1 MIALTK
7 EDTAILI
14 EKIEDKA
21 SGTVIAR
28 DVLDL
33 KTLDVHKS
41 HGYMTLTQSY
51 GVLMAKP
58 MKKAADLREIYS
70 DRFYLTSVDLF

>member
-1 MIALTK
+1 PENTLQTEKGYALLKEEEGNIIIKEMIALTK

-41 HGYMTLTQSY
+41 HGYMTL
-51 GVLMAKP
+51 
-58 MKKAADLREIYS
+58 
-70 DRFYLTSVDLF
+70 